1 MRGVVIHEELNGGR
15 YMKAEA
21 RALVLALG
29 AAVTVACGGRAKPA
43 PTPVPIEPSPSTAA
57 APATVDDTI
66 LAFLD
71 SMPQVEISIPDSI
84 LTRQLAAVFGDS
96 VGITAADT
104 AGPEGPTW
112 DIDVRSYEGHRRVEF
127 YVKAF
132 TAESAR
138 ERFVSRLERGSRYEP
153 MIRAKLRAGDIPE
166 DMYYLALVESGFNQ
180 HAYSRAAAVGVWQFM
195 TATARSTGLRV
206 DWWVDER
213 RDPVRSTDAA
223 VKFLGWLREQF
234 GSLYLAAAAYN
245 GGPGRVARGL
255 SRLGDEENTG
265 DDAFFALAERDYLRG
280 ETKNYVPQLI
290 AAALIAKEPT
300 RYGMTLRTVP
310 PLAYDSVWVPASTP
324 LAAIAKASGAQLDS
338 IQELNPQIL
347 RGVTPPGT
355 RFLARVPVGYA
366 AGFDSAFA
374 ALEPAARTAFTRV
387 EAKSGQTLA
396 SVASRAGLSARQLRW
411 YNPKVTTLKSGR
423 LRPGQVVLVP
433 SRTVVAAALDVP
445 NPAIE
450 IYGSAVRGGSRTHVV
465 RRGETLGGI
474 AKRYGTSV
482 SAIVRLN
489 RLKKQTIY
497 PGQELLVRA
506 ATRKATPAK
515 RIAAKPTA
523 SKSRASASASKARS
537 AKPSASKPNAPKS
550 QASATKPSS
559 AKARTTASRQ

>member
-1 MRGVVIHEELNGGR
+1 
-15 YMKAEA
+15 MKAEA

-43 PTPVPIEPSPSTAA
+43 PNPVPIQPLPSTAA
-57 APATVDDTI
+57 VPATIDDTL

-96 VGITAADT
+96 VGIAAADT

-324 LAAIAKASGAQLDS
+324 LAAIAKASGAPLDS
-338 IQELNPQIL
+338 IRELNPQIL

-374 ALEPAARTAFTRV
+374 ALEPAARAAFTRV

-423 LRPGQVVLVP
+423 LRPGQVVVVP

-450 IYGSAVRGGSRTHVV
+450 IYGSTVRGGSRTHVV

-474 AKRYGTSV
+474 ARRYGTSV

-537 AKPSASKPNAPKS
+537 AKPSASKPTAPKS
-550 QASATKPSS
+550 KASATKPSS